1 MTLPDSQSDG
11 EVAMSTPTPSGDHDD
26 DFSETTEQKFL
37 DDGQSFE
44 QSINFMPAWPYFD
57 PTFSEFYPPQPPVMM
72 NACEVCGETFGDAL
86 QLMTHRQ
93 SVRL

>member
-1 MTLPDSQSDG
+1 MLVVLLG
-11 EVAMSTPTPSGDHDD
+11 ECVLQ
-26 DFSETTEQKFL
+26 TEQKFL

-57 PTFSEFYPPQPPVMM
+57 PTFSEFFPPQPPVMM
-72 NACEVCGETFGDAL
+72 NACEVCGEAFGDAL

-93 SVRL
+93 SVRSKQLLIM